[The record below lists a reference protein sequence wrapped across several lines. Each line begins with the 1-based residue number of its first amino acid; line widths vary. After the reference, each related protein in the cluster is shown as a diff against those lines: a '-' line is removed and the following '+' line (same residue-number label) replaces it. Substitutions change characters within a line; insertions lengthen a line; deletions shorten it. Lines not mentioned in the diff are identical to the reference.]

1 MGRPNTRR
9 SVGRPAKT
17 DSANSKSAS
26 ENRKTK
32 YLFSGDSP
40 QSNNTSHVISTPS
53 TRRSIAA
60 HQNQNNHGT
69 ANKNSTA
76 STRSSRKRKSNNKWD
91 EDTDEENEPLPGK
104 RRGVYLDT
112 YNSSYAYD
120 DEESGSERDED
131 DLDDN
136 EDEFAGEEEDDSQQS
151 TAVNS
156 TGKQFPWARAL
167 RPRSPPAFHDTNL
180 PDLCLPKCSQDLL
193 LSETDVNQYLLQIC
207 SVYEILR
214 HFKQQLRL
222 SAFRIEEFIAAL
234 QLDEMNSLCSEI
246 HITLLK
252 VLVKEDEIN
261 STLIGSTDV
270 KDSVNIHLYCCDI
283 MTWPFVLKM
292 YLQARARG
300 QITKSN
306 VGDFE
311 ARRIIQKIYT
321 TNYPLGVSL
330 ETKLLMLQY
339 LCDSFL
345 ETSIAR
351 DEIMNIEALTIKHDD
366 HCRKCHKLGDLLCCD
381 NCPSVW
387 HLSCVDPPMNTV
399 PNNEWICHICR
410 AMNIEEIEAASVRK
424 EILGWDRNGRKY
436 WWLCQR
442 LIVEESLA
450 SNDEGESSQDVI
462 YYYSTKRQFEELMNQ
477 LDSTKYEKELCEVLN
492 EMKEDILHG
501 FDVINQYTNNALRS
515 KGLVIQNVKSW
526 IELNSGERSGD
537 DEIDPNA
544 LSESNASAGIVTRLK
559 TGAIQPKS
567 MSDTAKTTGTEH
579 LLEDREVLYYWDA
592 DKGDTVLKRTHKK
605 LISHL
610 SAIPFK
616 LGMEGRGYC
625 NYFNINILAMNKYQ
639 QQEER
644 DKRRQ
649 LSWKFSLTPLSEFK
663 WVGPVN
669 GSRIT
674 LIQTLRQT
682 IVHLEGSLHSA
693 FLHPNWALHRLN
705 WLKAVQMCDNAK
717 DFALALSI
725 LESSI
730 KPLLFNPVWNDSIGH
745 NLLERVTL
753 IDREDRKKTEKRERR
768 EASEEL
774 DMLIRLGGVKYS
786 LMPNRSKDGVWS
798 GQGAGRGVHQLWKQK
813 GEEYRVTGKGGWS
826 WRSATR
832 VQMAAPLP
840 LEVLKVDELTKEESE
855 RVKNTYVINVMAELS
870 KSEDEKRIY
879 YPKRFKKESR
889 PKLLFV
895 ESLLDRRV
903 KLKAAIES
911 EAQKLKE
918 QTTPAKPKFVC
929 WSSLCRSETKDSLT
943 CYSYECRAQ
952 SAIRAA
958 KESTKVEEQAEDPN
972 QVHYCVKPVYLYK
985 LNERNEIVRKLNG
998 KRVLGKGQLPPCAQ
1012 FCTKSQCKSIFVLPR
1027 HDLKKLS
1034 RTAGLR
1040 EIRGFSYTAKYNPY
1054 IWPFGTTPRPLF
1066 RTCWLYRNSII
1077 EKHHG
1082 IEGVALSLRIMWSC
1096 IRWDDMANKPP
1107 INGINTITTESE
1119 VITTE
1124 LLKRRDLPPFGLRS
1138 EYLVRKIVVPLDYE
1152 NEKDYDN
1159 DWKDNS
1165 RASRDVA
1172 APAWKREGL
1181 RERKKKIDLEAE
1193 AKRQGP
1199 SVTEQWT
1206 IEEELQL
1213 WEIKGFGDKLEKQQQ
1228 MIKDKEKERIQK
1240 ENLERTRRTREENA
1254 RKLAEERRKQLEA
1267 NRANQIK
1274 NNILVRTVSCT
1285 FPLSIFQ
1292 CLHQLI
1298 VHFFFYLLVEWS
1310 SFGRLCNDS
1319 NCCRANLSSAFVHVT
1334 GQKSGRANCH
1344 QIVEFKRS
1352 TNDHHRH
1359 HHTNC
1364 AADVDQVGRSSAVA
1378 ERHNRR
1384 LSSSQ
1389 RHCEFSDCYRN
1400 FIEQSSAASRSE
1412 VSNYST
1418 GRTADHYA
1426 HDQSFDQWNGP
1437 SRCERH
1443 VSNSDSTTGQSNTN
1457 AAIAGLHVE
1466 CESTHSNYDS
1476 THCKFADYTNHTTDH
1491 YLYDAARRF
1500 ACRQHR
1506 NVTNAGRGSL
1516 GFDDH
1521 SGFEFYRESCF

>member
-1 MGRPNTRR
+1 MARPATRR
-9 SVGRPAKT
+9 SVGRPPKA
-17 DSANSKSAS
+17 DSASKSTLD
-26 ENRKTK
+26 NRKTK

-40 QSNNTSHVISTPS
+40 QSGNHAPVNTPPT
-53 TRRSIAA
+53 TRRSAT
-60 HQNQNNHGT
+60 HQSSQSTSTKNHATPGR
-69 ANKNSTA
+69 AG
-76 STRSSRKRKSNNKWD
+76 RKRKSNVKW
-91 EDTDEENEPLPGK
+91 EEETDEEDEPLPGK

-112 YNSSYAYD
+112 YNSSYGYD
-120 DEESGSERDED
+120 DDETASERDED
-131 DLDDN
+131 ELEDHD
-136 EDEFAGEEEDDSQQS
+136 DEFAGEDEEDSQQS
-151 TAVNS
+151 SAVNAA
-156 TGKQFPWARAL
+156 GKQFPWARAL
-167 RPRSPPAFHDTNL
+167 RPRSPPAFQDINL
-180 PDLCLPKCSQDLL
+180 PTLNLPKCSQDLL
-193 LSETDVNQYLLQIC
+193 LTDPDVNQYLLQIC

-270 KDSVNIHLYCCDI
+270 KDSVNIHLYCCDV

-311 ARRIIQKIYT
+311 AKRIIQKIYM

-330 ETKLLMLQY
+330 EMKLLLLQY

-387 HLSCVDPPMNTV
+387 HLSCVDPPMSSV

-410 AMNIEEIEAASVRK
+410 AMNIEEVEGASVRK

-442 LIVEESLA
+442 LIVEESLTV
-450 SNDEGESSQDVI
+450 NDEGESSKDVI
-462 YYYSTKRQFEELMNQ
+462 YYYSTKRQFEELMTQ
-477 LDSTKYEKELCEVLN
+477 LDPIKYEKELCEVLT
-492 EMKEDILHG
+492 EMKDDILHG
-501 FDVINQYTNNALRS
+501 FEVINQCTNNALRS

-526 IELNSGERSGD
+526 IELNCSSGEHCK
-537 DEIDPNA
+537 DEEPDPFM
-544 LSESNASAGIVTRLK
+544 LSESSTSAGIVTRLK

-567 MSDTAKTTGTEH
+567 LSDNPKLNVTDYP
-579 LLEDREVLYYWDA
+579 LEDREVLYYWDP
-592 DKGDTVLKRTHKK
+592 DKDNLMLKRTHKK
-605 LISHL
+605 SLPQL
-610 SAIPFK
+610 STIPFK
-616 LGMEGRGYC
+616 LGMEGRSFG
-625 NYFNINILAMNKYQ
+625 NYFSINILAMNKYQ

-663 WVGPVN
+663 WIGPVN
-669 GSRIT
+669 GSRLT
-674 LIQTLRQT
+674 LIQTLRQS
-682 IVHLEGSLHSA
+682 IISLEGSLHSA

-753 IDREDRKKTEKRERR
+753 LDREDRKKTEKRERR

-774 DMLIRLGGVKYS
+774 DMLMRLGGVKYS

-813 GEEYRVTGKGGWS
+813 GEEYRVTGKGGWM

-832 VQMAAPLP
+832 IKIVLPPP
-840 LEVLKVDELTKEESE
+840 LEVLKIDELSE
-855 RVKNTYVINVMAELS
+855 MEVEQVKQADLINVMREIG
-870 KSEDEKRIY
+870 KNDDQKRIF

-889 PKLLFV
+889 PKLVFL
-895 ESLLDRRV
+895 ESLLDRRL
-903 KLKAAIES
+903 KLKAAIEL
-911 EAQKLKE
+911 EAQKLKGI
-918 QTTPAKPKFVC
+918 TTPIKPKVSC
-929 WSSLCRSETKDSLT
+929 WSPLCQSGVKDSLN
-943 CYSYECRAQ
+943 CYSFECRNRK
-952 SAIRAA
+952 SILPI
-958 KESTKVEEQAEDPN
+958 EPCEPEEEPDQIY
-972 QVHYCVKPVYLYK
+972 YCVKPVYLYK
-985 LNERNEIVRKLNG
+985 LNERDEIVRKLNG

-1012 FCTKSQCKSIFVLPR
+1012 FCTKSQQKSIFVLPR

-1034 RTAGLR
+1034 RTCGLR
-1040 EIRGFSYTAKYNPY
+1040 EMRGFSYSAKYNPY

-1082 IEGVALSLRIMWSC
+1082 IEGVALSLRIMWAC
-1096 IRWDDMANKPP
+1096 VRWDDMSNKPP
-1107 INGINTITTESE
+1107 LNGINTITTDSE

-1152 NEKDYDN
+1152 NEKDNDN
-1159 DWKDNS
+1159 DWKDSS
-1165 RASRDVA
+1165 RSGRDVA

-1228 MIKDKEKERIQK
+1228 MIKDKEKERVQK
-1240 ENLERTRRTREENA
+1240 EHLERTRRTREENA
-1254 RKLAEERRKQLEA
+1254 RKLAEERRRQAEV
-1267 NRANQIK
+1267 NRANNVK
-1274 NNILVRTVSCT
+1274 NNVLVR
-1285 FPLSIFQ
+1285 
-1292 CLHQLI
+1292 
-1298 VHFFFYLLVEWS
+1298 
-1310 SFGRLCNDS
+1310 
-1319 NCCRANLSSAFVHVT
+1319 
-1334 GQKSGRANCH
+1334 
-1344 QIVEFKRS
+1344 
-1352 TNDHHRH
+1352 
-1359 HHTNC
+1359 
-1364 AADVDQVGRSSAVA
+1364 
-1378 ERHNRR
+1378 
-1384 LSSSQ
+1384 
-1389 RHCEFSDCYRN
+1389 
-1400 FIEQSSAASRSE
+1400 
-1412 VSNYST
+1412 
-1418 GRTADHYA
+1418 
-1426 HDQSFDQWNGP
+1426 FD
-1437 SRCERH
+1437 
-1443 VSNSDSTTGQSNTN
+1443 
-1457 AAIAGLHVE
+1457 
-1466 CESTHSNYDS
+1466 
-1476 THCKFADYTNHTTDH
+1476 
-1491 YLYDAARRF
+1491 
-1500 ACRQHR
+1500 
-1506 NVTNAGRGSL
+1506 
-1516 GFDDH
+1516 
-1521 SGFEFYRESCF
+1521 